1 MKYNHLNQDLVRHMS
16 KATFVSADTVDINHE
31 LNWNQLREEAKKE
44 FTREEIYKLDASGLI
59 VDVLKGNV

>member
-16 KATFVSADTVDINHE
+16 EATFVSVDPIDIEHP

-44 FTREEIYKLDASGLI
+44 FTREEIYKLDGSGLI
-59 VDVLKGNV
+59 VDVLRGNV

>member
-1 MKYNHLNQDLVRHMS
+1 MKYNHLNPELVRHMS
-16 KATFVSADTVDINHE
+16 KATFVSVDPIDEDHP

-44 FTREEIYKLDASGLI
+44 FTRKEIYKLDGSGLI